1 MKLKEVLKTSGKS
14 GRIKIERKSVPID
27 KLDSMLNYQR
37 DIDMAFVEEKSRDD
51 VFRESEVSVVL
62 VSVRPD
68 GSMKVCDGQHTIA
81 ILKRRGYTMVQCEL
95 RYGLTEQEENDWFNI
110 ENTKRRGQSRKR
122 TLTAQINGTYENNK
136 DEQDFNNC
144 VKSLG
149 FKLDIYGEESGNDFR
164 IGCPAKLL
172 GIYKEYISNE
182 KKEEFIECLDIVKSC
197 FNGDP
202 VSLHWSFLR
211 GMFDFYET
219 YLDKFDRKR
228 LIEVLSRENI
238 RDIKKDAES
247 DIRTKKT
254 SMKYAKLFVEK
265 YNYKLPKKNQLKM
278 SKLDDQAGDNLPN
291 YVKIPRE
298 IIYNKELGDK
308 RVIIFSYL
316 CSRRALDD
324 TVAFSISELCHW
336 SYLKPNYHD
345 GKINHKYLEMLE
357 SLSHYDYFKSYPDF
371 EKLAKEKKNS
381 TDYYNIQIN
390 TEKFDIPDNFG
401 IIYFDELEKILNFKE
416 ELKGVKIN
424 DEEIDLLRMSSAYIL
439 LFLSYL
445 RVNMNRN
452 PDKPLCCYRLYQK
465 ITEDIGL
472 SERYISRI
480 VEMLDVMDIIKFQEG
495 KRIRYKKQDDKY
507 GFLTTPKAFA
517 DYRHFVKD
525 ENGNQIID
533 PNYDYKTE
541 IQNQLKILEE
551 SQKKM
556 QKYIVDIRILQQLF
570 QSKGELLCQLQTK
583 NYQTEKENL
592 Q

>member
-1 MKLKEVLKTSGKS
+1 MKLKEVLKASGKS
-14 GRIKIERKSVPID
+14 GKIKIERKSVPID

-164 IGCPAKLL
+164 IGCSAKLL

-211 GMFDFYET
+211 GMFDFYQT
-219 YLDKFDRKR
+219 YLNKFHRKR

-278 SKLDDQAGDNLPN
+278 SKLDD
-291 YVKIPRE
+291 
-298 IIYNKELGDK
+298 
-308 RVIIFSYL
+308 
-316 CSRRALDD
+316 
-324 TVAFSISELCHW
+324 
-336 SYLKPNYHD
+336 
-345 GKINHKYLEMLE
+345 
-357 SLSHYDYFKSYPDF
+357 
-371 EKLAKEKKNS
+371 
-381 TDYYNIQIN
+381 
-390 TEKFDIPDNFG
+390 
-401 IIYFDELEKILNFKE
+401 
-416 ELKGVKIN
+416 
-424 DEEIDLLRMSSAYIL
+424 
-439 LFLSYL
+439 
-445 RVNMNRN
+445 
-452 PDKPLCCYRLYQK
+452 
-465 ITEDIGL
+465 
-472 SERYISRI
+472 
-480 VEMLDVMDIIKFQEG
+480 
-495 KRIRYKKQDDKY
+495 
-507 GFLTTPKAFA
+507 
-517 DYRHFVKD
+517 
-525 ENGNQIID
+525 
-533 PNYDYKTE
+533 
-541 IQNQLKILEE
+541 
-551 SQKKM
+551 
-556 QKYIVDIRILQQLF
+556 
-570 QSKGELLCQLQTK
+570 
-583 NYQTEKENL
+583 
-592 Q
+592 

>member
-1 MKLKEVLKTSGKS
+1 MKLKEVLKASGKS
-14 GRIKIERKSVPID
+14 GKIKIERKSVPID

-164 IGCPAKLL
+164 IGCSAKLL

-219 YLDKFDRKR
+219 YLDEFDRKR

-278 SKLDDQAGDNLPN
+278 SKLDD
-291 YVKIPRE
+291 
-298 IIYNKELGDK
+298 
-308 RVIIFSYL
+308 
-316 CSRRALDD
+316 
-324 TVAFSISELCHW
+324 
-336 SYLKPNYHD
+336 
-345 GKINHKYLEMLE
+345 
-357 SLSHYDYFKSYPDF
+357 
-371 EKLAKEKKNS
+371 
-381 TDYYNIQIN
+381 
-390 TEKFDIPDNFG
+390 
-401 IIYFDELEKILNFKE
+401 
-416 ELKGVKIN
+416 
-424 DEEIDLLRMSSAYIL
+424 
-439 LFLSYL
+439 
-445 RVNMNRN
+445 
-452 PDKPLCCYRLYQK
+452 
-465 ITEDIGL
+465 
-472 SERYISRI
+472 
-480 VEMLDVMDIIKFQEG
+480 
-495 KRIRYKKQDDKY
+495 
-507 GFLTTPKAFA
+507 
-517 DYRHFVKD
+517 
-525 ENGNQIID
+525 
-533 PNYDYKTE
+533 
-541 IQNQLKILEE
+541 
-551 SQKKM
+551 
-556 QKYIVDIRILQQLF
+556 
-570 QSKGELLCQLQTK
+570 
-583 NYQTEKENL
+583 
-592 Q
+592 